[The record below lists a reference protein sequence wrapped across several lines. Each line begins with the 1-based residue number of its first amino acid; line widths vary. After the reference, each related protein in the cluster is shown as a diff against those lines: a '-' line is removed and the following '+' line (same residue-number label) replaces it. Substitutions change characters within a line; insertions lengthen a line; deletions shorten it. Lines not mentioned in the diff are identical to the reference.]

1 MQQSPPDLEARSGT
15 PRPVAVQ
22 ITNVAGDAATQ
33 AVLSDVIKA
42 LTKAK
47 REGCSVLELDPTT
60 IDAAH
65 LMWNC
70 MRVNLE
76 AMPSLVVSIA
86 VRGQQS
92 PIEVA
97 NLGQGKYGL
106 ISGWR
111 RITAIK
117 QLGYR
122 LVLGLRASPCA
133 EGSFLLSGPT
143 LAQEV
148 QDWLWQR
155 ADKSR

>member
-22 ITNVAGDAATQ
+22 ITNLAGDAATQ

-65 LMWNC
+65 LMCNC

-76 AMPSLVVSIA
+76 EMPSLVVSIA

-117 QLGYR
+117 
-122 LVLGLRASPCA
+122 
-133 EGSFLLSGPT
+133 
-143 LAQEV
+143 
-148 QDWLWQR
+148 
-155 ADKSR
+155 